1 MRIGLLTG
9 GGDCPGLDAAI
20 RAVVRGGE
28 DAGDEIIGFR
38 HGWRGVVD
46 GEAWPLTTEE
56 TKGILQQGG
65 TILGTAR
72 YHPEEHEGGVDGV
85 LATIDRAS
93 IDVLVVIGGDGTL
106 GSGLHLARRG
116 IPVVGIPKTIDNDVP
131 GTNRCIGF
139 DTAVATATEAV
150 DRLHTTG
157 ESHDRLMVVQV
168 MGRRTGWLAV
178 SAGIAG
184 GADAICMPEEP
195 TDLDWLAKAIRRRHD
210 RGSSS
215 SVVVVAE
222 GALFHGHPAPGPQH
236 SPGAVVADELA
247 ARTGYETRLTVL
259 GHIQRGGAPTA
270 TDRILATSFG
280 VAAVHAAHA
289 HCFDSMMA
297 SIDDRIR
304 SGVSCHGCG
313 GSAAGSDPPAGRSP
327 SSDRPMSWLSDS
339 HLEQVRRGPPRG
351 RSSTWPLSSSWRGMG
366 VATFHRRWGSQER

>member
-20 RAVVRGGE
+20 RAVVRVGE
-28 DAGDEIIGFR
+28 DTGDEIIGFR

-46 GEAWPLTTEE
+46 GEAWLLTTEA

-72 YHPEEHEGGVDGV
+72 YHPDEHEGGVDGV
-85 LATIDRAS
+85 LATVDRAR
-93 IDVLVVIGGDGTL
+93 IDVLIVIGGDGTL
-106 GSGLHLARRG
+106 GSGHQMALSGL
-116 IPVVGIPKTIDNDVP
+116 PVVGIPKTIDNDVS

-157 ESHDRLMVVQV
+157 ESHDRLMVVEV
-168 MGRRTGWLAV
+168 MGRTTGWLAV

-195 TDLDWLAKAIRRRHD
+195 TDLDGLGKAIRRRHD

-222 GALFHGHPAPGPQH
+222 GALFHGYPRPGPQR
-236 SPGAVVADELA
+236 SAGAVVADELA

-259 GHIQRGGAPTA
+259 GHVQRGGAPTA
-270 TDRILATSFG
+270 TDRMLATSFG
-280 VAAVHAAHA
+280 VAAVHTAHA
-289 HCFDSMMA
+289 RSFDTMMA
-297 SIDDRIR
+297 SINERIEVVAL
-304 SGVSCHGCG
+304 SAV
-313 GSAAGSDPPAGRSP
+313 AAGT
-327 SSDRPMSWLSDS
+327 RPVPT
-339 HLEQVRRGPPRG
+339 HLLEVARQLTVR
-351 RSSTWPLSSSWRGMG
+351 
-366 VATFHRRWGSQER
+366 